1 MVYSLVRQ
9 RKDGVLTS
17 ASKKR
22 FKTLEDAKKYKEG
35 LKNKKSVKILRTYE
49 IMT

>member
-22 FKTLEDAKKYKEG
+22 FKTLKDAKKFKDE
-35 LKNKKSVKILRTYE
+35 LKNKKGVKVLHTYE